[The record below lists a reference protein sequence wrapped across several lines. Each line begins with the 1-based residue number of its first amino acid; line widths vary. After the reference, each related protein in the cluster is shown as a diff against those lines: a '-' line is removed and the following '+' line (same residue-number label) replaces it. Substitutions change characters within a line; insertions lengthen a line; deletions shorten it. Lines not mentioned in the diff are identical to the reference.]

1 MRSLR
6 RVSPTREAPHGGRH
20 TPAQDIAH
28 RQIRWK
34 TIGTCR
40 GLHPDEVCGF
50 YVACLIPYT
59 PTLQHAIEA
68 RLDFQTLEEMQA
80 VGDIGVQPR
89 YVNQQELQLLQGP

>member
-1 MRSLR
+1 M
-6 RVSPTREAPHGGRH
+6 
-20 TPAQDIAH
+20 
-28 RQIRWK
+28 
-34 TIGTCR
+34 
-40 GLHPDEVCGF
+40 
-50 YVACLIPYT
+50 ACLIPYT